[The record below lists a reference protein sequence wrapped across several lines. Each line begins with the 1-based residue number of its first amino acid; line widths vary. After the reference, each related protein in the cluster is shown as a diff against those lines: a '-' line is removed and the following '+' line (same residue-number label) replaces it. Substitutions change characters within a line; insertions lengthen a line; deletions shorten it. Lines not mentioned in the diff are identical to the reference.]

1 MTEPVAMPTVTKE
14 PNKKGDFLV
23 DYEQKVFE
31 DVKRAGSVCLN
42 SLRAFVKWITASIMP
57 PPELAATL

>member
-1 MTEPVAMPTVTKE
+1 VPAAIVASAFDMLRAAAKPPSISDCTI
-14 PNKKGDFLV
+14 PA
-23 DYEQKVFE
+23 
-31 DVKRAGSVCLN
+31 DVRAGSVCLN